1 MFSSFKCFEVNFEI
15 GFENFIG
22 ENSSGLSGGGGKK
35 STLGPDFLT
44 TATTV
49 ALEFF
54 LRKFQ
59 WKFRKQ
65 VRNSLQ
71 WQRAKTI

>member
-1 MFSSFKCFEVNFEI
+1 MLSSFKRFDVNFEI

-22 ENSSGLSGGGGKK
+22 KNSSGLNGGGGKK
-35 STLGPDFLT
+35 STQGADFLT
-44 TATTV
+44 TAITL

-54 LRKFQ
+54 LQKFL

-71 WQRAKTI
+71 WQHAKTI

>member
-1 MFSSFKCFEVNFEI
+1 MNFEI
-15 GFENFIG
+15 DFENFIG
-22 ENSSGLSGGGGKK
+22 KKSSGLSGGGGKK
-35 STLGPDFLT
+35 STLGADFLT
-44 TATTV
+44 TATTL

-54 LRKFQ
+54 LQKIQ

-71 WQRAKTI
+71 WQHAKTI